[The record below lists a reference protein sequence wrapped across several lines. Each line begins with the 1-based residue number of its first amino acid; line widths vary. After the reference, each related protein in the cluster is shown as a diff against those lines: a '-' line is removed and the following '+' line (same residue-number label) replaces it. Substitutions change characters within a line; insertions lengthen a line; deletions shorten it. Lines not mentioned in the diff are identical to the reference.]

1 VTITAVSVATCSPT
15 DSRRPAKALKL
26 SPASTRMR
34 VRSVASSAQL
44 PELPLASTQN
54 LTIPASQKTPGYQHA
69 AAVDTL
75 DWMKVARIHQH
86 GGPEVLVYEDAPE
99 PRIKA
104 NEILL
109 RVGACALN
117 HLDLFVRGGIPG
129 MKFDMPHV
137 LGSDIA
143 GEVVR
148 VGELCERVKPGWRV
162 LLSPGL
168 SCRQC
173 AQCVSG
179 QDNLCRRYT
188 MFGYRVDGGNAEYI
202 AAPEYS
208 AIQIPDDLSF
218 EQAAAVPLV
227 FLTAWHMLMARADLQ
242 PGEDVLVLAA
252 SSGVGSAAIQIAK
265 MFQCRVIATARALG
279 ADHAINHYLQ
289 DISAEVRKI
298 TAKRGVDVVI
308 EHVGAAT
315 WQKSVESLAPAGRL
329 VTCGATT
336 GYDAKVDLRFLFS
349 RQLSLLGSFMGTM
362 GELRR
367 VLQFVFRG
375 QLKPV
380 IDRVYPLA
388 EIRAAHER
396 LENKEQF
403 GKVVVVP

>member
-1 VTITAVSVATCSPT
+1 M
-15 DSRRPAKALKL
+15 KA
-26 SPASTRMR
+26 
-34 VRSVASSAQL
+34 
-44 PELPLASTQN
+44 
-54 LTIPASQKTPGYQHA
+54 
-69 AAVDTL
+69 
-75 DWMKVARIHQH
+75 ARIHQH
-86 GGPEVLVYEDAPE
+86 GGPEVLVYEDVPE

-109 RVGACALN
+109 RVRACALN
-117 HLDLFVRGGIPG
+117 HLDLWVRAGIPG
-129 MKFDMPHV
+129 MRFEMPHI

-143 GEVVR
+143 GEVVAA
-148 VGELCERVKPGWRV
+148 GELCQRVKPGWRV

-173 AQCVSG
+173 TQCISG
-179 QDNLCRRYT
+179 NDNLCRQYT
-188 MFGYRVDGGNAEYI
+188 MFGYRADGGNAEYL

-208 AIQIPDDLSF
+208 AIQIPDALSF

-227 FLTAWHMLMARADLQ
+227 FVTAWHMLMSRAQLQ

-265 MFQCRVIATARALG
+265 LFQCRVIATAGGEKKMAKARELG
-279 ADHAINHYLQ
+279 ADYVIDHYQQ

-308 EHVGAAT
+308 EHVGTAT
-315 WQKSVESLAPAGRL
+315 WQKSMESLASAGRV

-336 GYDAKVDLRFLFS
+336 GYDAKLDLRFLFS
-349 RQLSLLGSFMGTM
+349 RQLSMLGSFMGTM
-362 GELRR
+362 GELHRA
-367 VLQFVFRG
+367 LQFVFRG

-380 IDRVYPLA
+380 IDQVLPLA

-403 GKVVVVP
+403 GKIVVVP